1 MVREGGKNVNDGK
14 SRGEAEDRTRQ
25 CERNFEGKKRRNGC
39 TSNKTRLQKIDGE
52 ESRMIM

>member
-25 CERNFEGKKRRNGC
+25 CERNFEGKKEEMAAQVTRRDY
-39 TSNKTRLQKIDGE
+39 KK
-52 ESRMIM
+52 

>member
-1 MVREGGKNVNDGK
+1 MNDGK

-52 ESRMIM
+52 ESRMII